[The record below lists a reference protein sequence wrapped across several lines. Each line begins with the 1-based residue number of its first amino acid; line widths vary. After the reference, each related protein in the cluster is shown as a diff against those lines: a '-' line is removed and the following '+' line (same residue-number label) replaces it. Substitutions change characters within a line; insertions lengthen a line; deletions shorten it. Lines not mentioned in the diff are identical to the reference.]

1 MAELVI
7 GNPDRLAT
15 DVGPVI
21 SDEAQD
27 GILRHVAEMRAKG
40 RAVHAMT
47 LPDACRDGSFVAP
60 TLIEIASLAELDR
73 EVFGPVLHVVR
84 YRRDG
89 LDGLVREINE
99 SGYGLTFGVH
109 TRIDETVARVTR
121 RIEAGNI
128 YVNRNIVGAVVG
140 VQPFGGHGLSGTGP
154 KAGGPLYLLRLLA
167 ERPRDL
173 PGIAVG
179 GEADSAAG
187 DFVGWLRASG
197 RTAAAAR
204 CAAYLAG
211 SRLGAVVS
219 LPGPVGERNIYA
231 LEARGVV
238 LCVPQTEFGLLAQI
252 GAALATGNRAAV
264 FAPGDLGAVVAG
276 LPEGLCDRVTLVAD
290 RGTMPWAA
298 VLFEG
303 DGDGLRALN
312 REMAAMEGAIAP
324 VFGVGCEA
332 LAAGAEEFPLVWLL
346 RERSV
351 STNTAAAGGNASLMT
366 IG

>member
-1 MAELVI
+1 MA
-7 GNPDRLAT
+7 
-15 DVGPVI
+15 
-21 SDEAQD
+21 
-27 GILRHVAEMRAKG
+27 
-40 RAVHAMT
+40 

-60 TLIEIASLAELDR
+60 TVIELAKFSELDR

-89 LDGLVREINE
+89 LEALVREINA

-167 ERPRDL
+167 ERPGGVAR
-173 PGIAVG
+173 IAG
-179 GEADSAAG
+179 LGEMDTAAW
-187 DFVGWLRASG
+187 DYVEWLRTRG
-197 RTAAAAR
+197 HEAAAAR
-204 CAAYLAG
+204 CAAYVAE
-211 SRLGAVVS
+211 SRLGAVME

-231 LEARGVV
+231 LEPRGVV
-238 LCVPQTEFGLLAQI
+238 LCVPHTEFGLLVQI

-264 FAPGDLGAVVAG
+264 FVAGDLRAVVAG
-276 LPEGLCDRVTLVAD
+276 LPEGLRDRVTLVAD
-290 RGTMPWAA
+290 RRAMAWAA

-303 DGDGLRALN
+303 DADGLRALN
-312 REMAAMEGAIAP
+312 REMAGMEGAIAP

-332 LAAGAEEFPLVWLL
+332 LAMGAEDFPLVWLL

-351 STNTAAAGGNASLMT
+351 STNTAAAGGNASLMA